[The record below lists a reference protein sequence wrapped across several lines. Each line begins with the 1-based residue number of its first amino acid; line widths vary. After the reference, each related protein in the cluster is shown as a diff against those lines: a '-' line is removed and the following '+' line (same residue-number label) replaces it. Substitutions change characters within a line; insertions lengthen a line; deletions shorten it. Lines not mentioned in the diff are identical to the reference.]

1 MVADSRD
8 VRGLYLRRR
17 VIPRSKRERSDGK
30 SYETLT
36 WSFELGAFVFCFI
49 GRLGRWTEKSKVQS
63 SKITA
68 HFGIGNLKFRGG
80 TMSNVP
86 EDLHYSKDHEWVRVE
101 GDVAVVGITDYAQNS
116 LGDVVY
122 VELPKAGEEFAAN
135 ESFGS
140 VESVK
145 AVSEVFSPVSGKVAE
160 VNDALNDE
168 PEKVNADPYGDGWM
182 IKVRMSSPGEV
193 DSLLT
198 AAEYE
203 DFTKAE
209 TE

>member
-1 MVADSRD
+1 MA
-8 VRGLYLRRR
+8 
-17 VIPRSKRERSDGK
+17 
-30 SYETLT
+30 
-36 WSFELGAFVFCFI
+36 
-49 GRLGRWTEKSKVQS
+49 
-63 SKITA
+63 
-68 HFGIGNLKFRGG
+68 
-80 TMSNVP
+80 NVP

-101 GDVAVVGITDYAQNS
+101 GDTAVVGITDHAQDQ

-122 VELPKAGEEFAAN
+122 VELPKAGEEFAAH

-145 AVSEVFSPVSGKVAE
+145 AVSEIFTPVSGKVVEA
-160 VNDALNDE
+160 NDSLNDE
-168 PEKVNADPYGDGWM
+168 PEKVNQDPYGEGWM
-182 IKVRMSSPGEV
+182 IKIKMAAPGEV

>member
-1 MVADSRD
+1 MA
-8 VRGLYLRRR
+8 
-17 VIPRSKRERSDGK
+17 
-30 SYETLT
+30 
-36 WSFELGAFVFCFI
+36 
-49 GRLGRWTEKSKVQS
+49 
-63 SKITA
+63 
-68 HFGIGNLKFRGG
+68 
-80 TMSNVP
+80 NVP

-101 GDVAVVGITDYAQNS
+101 GDIAIIGITDYAQNS

-122 VELPKAGEEFAAN
+122 VELPKPGDTFSAN

-145 AVSEVFSPVSGKVAE
+145 AVSEMFTPVSGEVVE
-160 VNDALNDE
+160 VNETLSDE
-168 PEKVNADPYGDGWM
+168 PEKVNSDPYEEGWM
-182 IKVRMSSPGEV
+182 IRVRMSTPGEV

>member
-1 MVADSRD
+1 MA
-8 VRGLYLRRR
+8 
-17 VIPRSKRERSDGK
+17 
-30 SYETLT
+30 
-36 WSFELGAFVFCFI
+36 
-49 GRLGRWTEKSKVQS
+49 
-63 SKITA
+63 
-68 HFGIGNLKFRGG
+68 
-80 TMSNVP
+80 NVP

-101 GDVAVVGITDYAQNS
+101 GDQAIIGVTDYAQDS

-122 VELPKAGEEFAAN
+122 VELPKLGDKFAAN

-145 AVSEVFSPVSGKVAE
+145 AVSEVFTPVSGE
-160 VNDALNDE
+160 VVQINEALADE
-168 PEKVNADPYGDGWM
+168 PEKVNSDPYGAGWM
-182 IKVRMSSPGEV
+182 IRVRMSSSGEV
-193 DSLLT
+193 DSLLS

>member
-1 MVADSRD
+1 MAN
-8 VRGLYLRRR
+8 
-17 VIPRSKRERSDGK
+17 IPD
-30 SYETLT
+30 
-36 WSFELGAFVFCFI
+36 
-49 GRLGRWTEKSKVQS
+49 
-63 SKITA
+63 
-68 HFGIGNLKFRGG
+68 
-80 TMSNVP
+80 
-86 EDLHYSKDHEWVRVE
+86 DLHYSKDHEWVRVD
-101 GDVAVVGITDYAQNS
+101 GNIAIVGITDYAQDS

-122 VELPKAGEEFAAN
+122 VELPKVGDTFAAN

-145 AVSEVFSPVSGKVAE
+145 AVSEVFSPVSGAVAGINE
-160 VNDALNDE
+160 SLNDE
-168 PEKVNADPYGDGWM
+168 PEKVNVDPYGDGWM
-182 IKVRMSSPGEV
+182 IRVELSNAGEV

>member
-1 MVADSRD
+1 MA
-8 VRGLYLRRR
+8 
-17 VIPRSKRERSDGK
+17 
-30 SYETLT
+30 
-36 WSFELGAFVFCFI
+36 
-49 GRLGRWTEKSKVQS
+49 
-63 SKITA
+63 
-68 HFGIGNLKFRGG
+68 
-80 TMSNVP
+80 NVP

-101 GDVAVVGITDYAQNS
+101 GNIASIGITDYAQNS

-122 VELPKAGEEFAAN
+122 VELPKVGEEFAAN

-145 AVSEVFSPVSGKVAE
+145 AVSEVFSPISGTVAE
-160 VNDALNDE
+160 VNESLNDE
-168 PEKVNADPYGDGWM
+168 PEKVNGDPYGDGWM
-182 IKVRMSSPGEV
+182 IKVNMSSPGEV

-203 DFTKAE
+203 DFTKGE

>member
-1 MVADSRD
+1 MA
-8 VRGLYLRRR
+8 
-17 VIPRSKRERSDGK
+17 
-30 SYETLT
+30 
-36 WSFELGAFVFCFI
+36 
-49 GRLGRWTEKSKVQS
+49 
-63 SKITA
+63 
-68 HFGIGNLKFRGG
+68 
-80 TMSNVP
+80 NVP

-101 GDVAVVGITDYAQNS
+101 GNDAVIGITDYAQNS

-122 VELPKAGEEFAAN
+122 VELPKVGDEFAAN

-145 AVSEVFSPVSGKVAE
+145 AVSEVFTPVSGSVVE
-160 VNDALNDE
+160 VNETLNDE
-168 PEKVNADPYGDGWM
+168 PEKVNQAPYTAGWM
-182 IKVRMSSPGEV
+182 IRLRMANPGEV

-203 DFTKAE
+203 DFTKSE